1 MRSTAI
7 IGAGPHGLAVAAHL
21 RKAGIETRSFG
32 QPLEFWRENMPA
44 GMLLRSRKRS
54 SSISDPD
61 RSLTVERFERDTGRT
76 LRGALESL
84 PLEEFVEYGMWFQR
98 RAVPDIDP
106 RRIVSLTREV
116 GSFRL
121 RLEDGDVVQAER
133 VVVATGLAAFPSV
146 PAPFAGLPSELVSHA
161 SEHGDLRRF
170 AGRRVVVI
178 GAGQSALESAALL
191 FEAEATVEVLARTPA
206 IRWLDDAGDGPGPAR
221 TGTARRMSDLIPAP
235 PTDVGGVGAGW
246 LAAVPD
252 AFRRL
257 PAGLRPVVAYRCI
270 RPAGSRWLVPRL
282 AHVRISCSR
291 SVAAAEPVGEAV
303 RLVLD
308 DGSERIADHV
318 LLGTGYAVDVRRY
331 PFLAPEL
338 RAAIELAGGYPVLG
352 PGLESS
358 VPRLHFVGAPAAFS
372 FGPIMRFVIGSAYG
386 APALTR
392 RVLGRRQ
399 PPASFAF

>member
-1 MRSTAI
+1 
-7 IGAGPHGLAVAAHL
+7 
-21 RKAGIETRSFG
+21 
-32 QPLEFWRENMPA
+32 
-44 GMLLRSRKRS
+44 
-54 SSISDPD
+54 
-61 RSLTVERFERDTGRT
+61 
-76 LRGALESL
+76 
-84 PLEEFVEYGMWFQR
+84 
-98 RAVPDIDP
+98 
-106 RRIVSLTREV
+106 
-116 GSFRL
+116 
-121 RLEDGDVVQAER
+121 
-133 VVVATGLAAFPSV
+133 
-146 PAPFAGLPSELVSHA
+146 
-161 SEHGDLRRF
+161 
-170 AGRRVVVI
+170 
-178 GAGQSALESAALL
+178 
-191 FEAEATVEVLARTPA
+191 
-206 IRWLDDAGDGPGPAR
+206 
-221 TGTARRMSDLIPAP
+221 MSDLIQAP

-257 PAGLRPVVAYRCI
+257 PTRLRPVVAYRCI
-270 RPAGSRWLVPRL
+270 RPAGSGWLVPRL

-291 SVAAAEPVGEAV
+291 SVAAAVPVGEAV

-318 LLGTGYAVDVRRY
+318 LLGTGYAIDVRRY

-338 RAAIELAGGYPVLG
+338 KTAIEVAGGYPVLG

>member
-7 IGAGPHGLAVAAHL
+7 IGSGPHGLAVAAHL

-32 QPLEFWRENMPA
+32 QPFEFWRENMPA

-98 RAVPDIDP
+98 RAVPEIDP
-106 RRIVSLTREV
+106 RRIASLTREV

-121 RLEDGDVVQAER
+121 RLEDGDAVQAER

-161 SEHGDLRRF
+161 SEHRDLRPF

-191 FEAEATVEVLARTPA
+191 FEAGATVEVLARAAA
-206 IRWLDDAGDGPGPAR
+206 IRWLDGAGDGPGPTR
-221 TGTARRMSDLIPAP
+221 RGRARRMSDLIPAP

-257 PAGLRPVVAYRCI
+257 PTRLRPVVAYRCI
-270 RPAGSRWLVPRL
+270 RPAGSGWLVPRL

-291 SVAAAEPVGEAV
+291 SVAAAVPVGEAV

-318 LLGTGYAVDVRRY
+318 LLGTGYAIDVRRY

-338 RAAIELAGGYPVLG
+338 KTAIEVAGGYPVLG

-372 FGPIMRFVIGSAYG
+372 FGPIMRFVIGTAYG